1 MTDILNNIYTLY
13 NKIENLTKTIS
24 DTTSNTIKNTLL
36 KQQRQLID
44 RLGQQL
50 DILKNIIE
58 L

>member
-24 DTTSNTIKNTLL
+24 DTTSNTLKNTLL

>member
-13 NKIENLTKTIS
+13 NKIENLTKTIL
-24 DTTSNTIKNTLL
+24 DATSNTLKNTLL

>member
-1 MTDILNNIYTLY
+1 MTDILNNVYTLY
-13 NKIENLTKTIS
+13 NKIENLTKTIL
-24 DTTSNTIKNTLL
+24 DTTSNTLKNTLL

>member
-44 RLGQQL
+44 KLGQQL

>member
-1 MTDILNNIYTLY
+1 MTDILNNIYILY

-24 DTTSNTIKNTLL
+24 DTTSNTLKNTLL